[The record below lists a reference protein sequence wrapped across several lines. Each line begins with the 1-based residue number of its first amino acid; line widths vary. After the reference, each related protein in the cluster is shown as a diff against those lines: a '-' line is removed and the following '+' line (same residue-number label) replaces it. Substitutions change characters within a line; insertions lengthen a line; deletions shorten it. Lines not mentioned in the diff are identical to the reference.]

1 MTATAQPERTA
12 GLLVALDAGV
22 LRVTIARLERMNAI
36 DLDTMR
42 ALGDLLEGRARE
54 TDVRV
59 VVLAGEGGSFCTGAD
74 LMAASTGPQTDPRVV
89 MDTAN
94 RVIRQILTLPV
105 PVVAQVDGAAAGVGA
120 SIAFAADLIYAAPT
134 AYFLLAFVNIGLMPD
149 GGASLLVPAAAGRAR
164 ASELALLGER
174 LSAEGA
180 HAAGLITRV
189 LPAEELA
196 AHVSGVAARLAA
208 GPRRALELTKRSLT
222 AATLDR
228 VEQAF
233 DRETEGQIELLASAD
248 FREGVLAM
256 LSKRTPKFGARGS
269 D

>member
-1 MTATAQPERTA
+1 MTATAQPERIG
-12 GLLVALDAGV
+12 GLLVAHEDGV
-22 LRVTIARLERMNAI
+22 LRITINRPERMNAI
-36 DLDTMR
+36 DFDTMR

-54 TDVRV
+54 ADVRV
-59 VVLAGEGGSFCTGAD
+59 VVLAGEGGAFCTGAD
-74 LMAASTGPQTDPRVV
+74 LMAASGGAQTDPRVV

-94 RVIRQILTLPV
+94 RVIRLILTLPV

-120 SIAFAADLIYAAPT
+120 SIAFAADLTYAAPK

-174 LSAEGA
+174 LPAEDA

-189 LPAEELA
+189 LPAEDLT
-196 AHVSGVAARLAA
+196 AHVDGVAAKLAA

-222 AATLDR
+222 AATLAR
-228 VEQAF
+228 VEEAF
-233 DRETEGQIELLASAD
+233 ERETEGQIELLASAD
-248 FREGVLAM
+248 FREGALAM
-256 LSKRTPKFGARGS
+256 LSKRAPKFGA
-269 D
+269 